1 MFIDEVSIYIK
12 AGDGGKTRLATG
24 EPVSKASL
32 RVEAYGAV
40 DEANSTIGVARLH
53 TTADPILDPILDRA
67 QNDLFDL
74 GADLATPHSDDL
86 KFEPLRIKA
95 SQVDRLEAEVDQ
107 LNQKLTPLNSF
118 ILPGGTA
125 WDRGEIDPVSATL
138 RRLHADGTTIGAL
151 CSGVLALAYAGLVD
165 TRRHTG
171 NYAGHI
177 ETYVPDYAGGAHYDA
192 DALALTDDGVITA
205 GGVSGIEFAREVIRA
220 LALYDE
226 RDTEAW
232 YRLFKHAIP
241 PPWFVV
247 APDEAMA

>member
-1 MFIDEVSIYIK
+1 MRNTVYFFVFDGYADWEAALALCEIRRP
-12 AGDGGKTRLATG
+12 GDF
-24 EPVSKASL
+24 
-32 RVEAYGAV
+32 RVR
-40 DEANSTIGVARLH
+40 TVA
-53 TTADPILDPILDRA
+53 LDRRPV
-67 QNDLFDL
+67 QSMGGLTVL
-74 GADLATPHSDDL
+74 PDLALDEID
-86 KFEPLRIKA
+86 I
-95 SQVDRLEAEVDQ
+95 DRAL
-107 LNQKLTPLNSF
+107 LM

-125 WDRGEIDPVSATL
+125 WERGEIESVSAML
-138 RRLHADGTTIGAL
+138 RRLHLEGATIGAL

-177 ETYVPDYAGGAHYDA
+177 ETYVPDYLGGAHYDA
-192 DALALTDDGVITA
+192 DSLALTDDGVITA

-220 LALYDE
+220 LDLYDE

-241 PPWFVV
+241 PPWFVP

>member
-1 MFIDEVSIYIK
+1 MRNTVYFFVFDGYADWEAALALCEIRRP
-12 AGDGGKTRLATG
+12 GDF
-24 EPVSKASL
+24 
-32 RVEAYGAV
+32 RVR
-40 DEANSTIGVARLH
+40 TVA
-53 TTADPILDPILDRA
+53 LDRRPV
-67 QNDLFDL
+67 QSMGGLTLLPDLSLDEI
-74 GADLATPHSDDL
+74 D
-86 KFEPLRIKA
+86 
-95 SQVDRLEAEVDQ
+95 VDRAL
-107 LNQKLTPLNSF
+107 LM

-125 WDRGEIDPVSATL
+125 WERGEIEPVSATL
-138 RRLHADGTTIGAL
+138 RRLHAEGTTIGAL
-151 CSGVLALAYAGLVD
+151 CSGVLALGYAGLVD

-177 ETYVPDYAGGAHYDA
+177 ETYVPDYLGGAHYDP

-220 LALYDE
+220 LDLYDE

-241 PPWFVV
+241 PPWFVP

>member
-1 MFIDEVSIYIK
+1 MRNTIYFFVFDGYADWEAALALCEIRRP
-12 AGDGGKTRLATG
+12 GDF
-24 EPVSKASL
+24 
-32 RVEAYGAV
+32 RVR
-40 DEANSTIGVARLH
+40 TVA
-53 TTADPILDPILDRA
+53 LDRRPV
-67 QNDLFDL
+67 QSMGGLTVLPDLSLDEIE
-74 GADLATPHSDDL
+74 ADRALL
-86 KFEPLRIKA
+86 M
-95 SQVDRLEAEVDQ
+95 
-107 LNQKLTPLNSF
+107 

-125 WDRGEIDPVSATL
+125 WERGEIDPVSATL
-138 RRLHADGTTIGAL
+138 RRLHAEGTTIGAL

-177 ETYVPDYAGGAHYDA
+177 ETYVPDYAGSAHYDA

-220 LALYDE
+220 LDLYDE

-241 PPWFVV
+241 PPWFVP

>member
-1 MFIDEVSIYIK
+1 MRNTVYFFVFDGYADWEAALALCEIRRP
-12 AGDGGKTRLATG
+12 GDF
-24 EPVSKASL
+24 
-32 RVEAYGAV
+32 RVR
-40 DEANSTIGVARLH
+40 TVA
-53 TTADPILDPILDRA
+53 LDRRPV
-67 QNDLFDL
+67 QSMGGLTVLPDLSLDEIE
-74 GADLATPHSDDL
+74 ADRALL
-86 KFEPLRIKA
+86 M
-95 SQVDRLEAEVDQ
+95 
-107 LNQKLTPLNSF
+107 

-125 WDRGEIDPVSATL
+125 WERGEIEPVSATL
-138 RRLHADGTTIGAL
+138 RRLHGEGATIGAL

-220 LALYDE
+220 LDLYDE

-241 PPWFVV
+241 PPWFV
-247 APDEAMA
+247 ATPDEAMA

>member
-1 MFIDEVSIYIK
+1 MRNTVYFFVFDGYADWEAALALCEIRRP
-12 AGDGGKTRLATG
+12 GDF
-24 EPVSKASL
+24 
-32 RVEAYGAV
+32 RVR
-40 DEANSTIGVARLH
+40 TVA
-53 TTADPILDPILDRA
+53 LDRRPV
-67 QNDLFDL
+67 QSMGGLTVLPDLSLDEIE
-74 GADLATPHSDDL
+74 ADRALL
-86 KFEPLRIKA
+86 M
-95 SQVDRLEAEVDQ
+95 
-107 LNQKLTPLNSF
+107 

-125 WDRGEIDPVSATL
+125 WERGEIDPVSATL
-138 RRLHADGTTIGAL
+138 RRLHAEGTTIGAL

-220 LALYDE
+220 LDLYDE

-241 PPWFVV
+241 PPWFV
-247 APDEAMA
+247 ATPDEAMA

>member
-1 MFIDEVSIYIK
+1 MEVAMRNTIYFFVFDGYADWEAALALCEIRRP
-12 AGDGGKTRLATG
+12 GDF
-24 EPVSKASL
+24 
-32 RVEAYGAV
+32 RVR
-40 DEANSTIGVARLH
+40 TVA
-53 TTADPILDPILDRA
+53 LDRRPV
-67 QNDLFDL
+67 QSMGGLTVLPDLSLDEI
-74 GADLATPHSDDL
+74 D
-86 KFEPLRIKA
+86 
-95 SQVDRLEAEVDQ
+95 VDRAL
-107 LNQKLTPLNSF
+107 LM

-125 WDRGEIDPVSATL
+125 WERGEIEPVSATL
-138 RRLHADGTTIGAL
+138 RRLHAEGTTIGAL
-151 CSGVLALAYAGLVD
+151 CSGVLALGYAGLVD

-177 ETYVPDYAGGAHYDA
+177 ETYVSDYLGGAHYDP

-220 LALYDE
+220 LDLYDE

-241 PPWFVV
+241 PPWFVP

>member
-1 MFIDEVSIYIK
+1 MEVAMRNTIYFFVFDGYADWEAALALCEIRRP
-12 AGDGGKTRLATG
+12 GDF
-24 EPVSKASL
+24 
-32 RVEAYGAV
+32 RVR
-40 DEANSTIGVARLH
+40 TVA
-53 TTADPILDPILDRA
+53 LDRRPV
-67 QNDLFDL
+67 QSMGGLTVLPDLSLDEIE
-74 GADLATPHSDDL
+74 ADRALL
-86 KFEPLRIKA
+86 M
-95 SQVDRLEAEVDQ
+95 
-107 LNQKLTPLNSF
+107 

-125 WDRGEIDPVSATL
+125 WERGEIDPVSATL
-138 RRLHADGTTIGAL
+138 RRLHAEGTTIGAL

-220 LALYDE
+220 LDLYDE

-241 PPWFVV
+241 PPWFV
-247 APDEAMA
+247 ATPDEAMA

>member
-1 MFIDEVSIYIK
+1 MEVAMRNTVYFYVFDGYADWEAALALCEIRRP
-12 AGDGGKTRLATG
+12 GDF
-24 EPVSKASL
+24 
-32 RVEAYGAV
+32 RVR
-40 DEANSTIGVARLH
+40 TVA
-53 TTADPILDPILDRA
+53 LDRRPV
-67 QNDLFDL
+67 QSMGGLTVLPDLSLDEI
-74 GADLATPHSDDL
+74 D
-86 KFEPLRIKA
+86 
-95 SQVDRLEAEVDQ
+95 VDRAL
-107 LNQKLTPLNSF
+107 LM

-125 WDRGEIDPVSATL
+125 WERGEIEPVSATL
-138 RRLHADGTTIGAL
+138 RRLHAEGTTIGAL
-151 CSGVLALAYAGLVD
+151 CSGVLALGYAGLVD

-177 ETYVPDYAGGAHYDA
+177 ETYVPDYLGGAHYDP

-220 LALYDE
+220 LDLYDE

-241 PPWFVV
+241 PPWFVP

>member
-1 MFIDEVSIYIK
+1 MEVAMRNTVYFFVFDGYADWEAALALCEIRRP
-12 AGDGGKTRLATG
+12 GDF
-24 EPVSKASL
+24 
-32 RVEAYGAV
+32 RVR
-40 DEANSTIGVARLH
+40 TVA
-53 TTADPILDPILDRA
+53 LDRRPV
-67 QNDLFDL
+67 QSMGGLTVLPDLSLDEI
-74 GADLATPHSDDL
+74 D
-86 KFEPLRIKA
+86 
-95 SQVDRLEAEVDQ
+95 VDRAL
-107 LNQKLTPLNSF
+107 LM

-125 WDRGEIDPVSATL
+125 WERGEIEPVSATL
-138 RRLHADGTTIGAL
+138 RRLHAEGTTIGAL
-151 CSGVLALAYAGLVD
+151 CSGVLALGYAGLVD

-177 ETYVPDYAGGAHYDA
+177 ETYVSDYLGGAHYDP

-220 LALYDE
+220 LDLYDE

-241 PPWFVV
+241 PPWFVP

>member
-1 MFIDEVSIYIK
+1 MRNTVYFFVFDGYADWEAALALCEIRRPGDFRVRTVALERRPVQSMGGLTVLPDLSLDEID
-12 AGDGGKTRLATG
+12 D
-24 EPVSKASL
+24 
-32 RVEAYGAV
+32 
-40 DEANSTIGVARLH
+40 DHARL
-53 TTADPILDPILDRA
+53 
-67 QNDLFDL
+67 
-74 GADLATPHSDDL
+74 
-86 KFEPLRIKA
+86 
-95 SQVDRLEAEVDQ
+95 V
-107 LNQKLTPLNSF
+107 

-125 WDRGEIDPVSATL
+125 WERGEIGPVSATL
-138 RRLHADGTTIGAL
+138 RRLHADGTPIGAL

-177 ETYVPDYAGGAHYDA
+177 ETYVPDYAGGAHYDT

-220 LALYDE
+220 LDLYDE

-241 PPWFVV
+241 PPWFVA
-247 APDEAMA
+247 APDTAMA

>member
-1 MFIDEVSIYIK
+1 MRNTIYFFVFDGYADWEAALALCEIRRP
-12 AGDGGKTRLATG
+12 GDF
-24 EPVSKASL
+24 
-32 RVEAYGAV
+32 RVR
-40 DEANSTIGVARLH
+40 TVA
-53 TTADPILDPILDRA
+53 LDRRPV
-67 QNDLFDL
+67 QSMGGLTVLPDLSLDEIE
-74 GADLATPHSDDL
+74 ADRALL
-86 KFEPLRIKA
+86 M
-95 SQVDRLEAEVDQ
+95 
-107 LNQKLTPLNSF
+107 

-125 WDRGEIDPVSATL
+125 WERGEIDPVSATL
-138 RRLHADGTTIGAL
+138 RRLHAEGTTIGAL

-205 GGVSGIEFAREVIRA
+205 GGVSGTEFAREVIRA
-220 LALYDE
+220 LDLYDE

-241 PPWFVV
+241 PPWFV
-247 APDEAMA
+247 ATPDEAMA

>member
-1 MFIDEVSIYIK
+1 MRNTIYFFVFDGYADWEAALALCEIRRP
-12 AGDGGKTRLATG
+12 GDF
-24 EPVSKASL
+24 
-32 RVEAYGAV
+32 RVR
-40 DEANSTIGVARLH
+40 TVA
-53 TTADPILDPILDRA
+53 LDRRPV
-67 QNDLFDL
+67 QSMGGLTVLPDLSLDEIE
-74 GADLATPHSDDL
+74 ADRALL
-86 KFEPLRIKA
+86 M
-95 SQVDRLEAEVDQ
+95 
-107 LNQKLTPLNSF
+107 

-125 WDRGEIDPVSATL
+125 WERGEIDPVSATL
-138 RRLHADGTTIGAL
+138 RRLHAEGTTIGAL

-220 LALYDE
+220 LDLYDE

-241 PPWFVV
+241 PPWFV
-247 APDEAMA
+247 ATPDEAMA

>member
-1 MFIDEVSIYIK
+1 MEVAMRNTVYFYVFDGYADWEAALALCEIRRP
-12 AGDGGKTRLATG
+12 GDF
-24 EPVSKASL
+24 
-32 RVEAYGAV
+32 RVR
-40 DEANSTIGVARLH
+40 TVA
-53 TTADPILDPILDRA
+53 LDRRPV
-67 QNDLFDL
+67 QSMGGLTVLPDLSLDEI
-74 GADLATPHSDDL
+74 D
-86 KFEPLRIKA
+86 
-95 SQVDRLEAEVDQ
+95 VDRAL
-107 LNQKLTPLNSF
+107 LM

-125 WDRGEIDPVSATL
+125 WERGEIEPVSATL
-138 RRLHADGTTIGAL
+138 RRLHAEGTTIGAL
-151 CSGVLALAYAGLVD
+151 CSGVLALGYAGLVD

-177 ETYVPDYAGGAHYDA
+177 ETYVSDYLGGAHYDP

-220 LALYDE
+220 LDLYDE

-241 PPWFVV
+241 PPWFVP